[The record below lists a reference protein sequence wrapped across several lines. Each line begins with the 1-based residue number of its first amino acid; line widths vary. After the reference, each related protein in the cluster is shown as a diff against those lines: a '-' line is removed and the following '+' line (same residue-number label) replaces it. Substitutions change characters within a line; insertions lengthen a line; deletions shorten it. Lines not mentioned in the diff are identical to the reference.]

1 MFMYNYLLCCSKFS
15 YMFQTAEA
23 FLRENT
29 EAVEFNLDIKCRREC
44 A

>member
-15 YMFQTAEA
+15 YMFRPAESIV
-23 FLRENT
+23 RENT
-29 EAVEFNLDIKCRREC
+29 EAVEHNFDTKCCREC